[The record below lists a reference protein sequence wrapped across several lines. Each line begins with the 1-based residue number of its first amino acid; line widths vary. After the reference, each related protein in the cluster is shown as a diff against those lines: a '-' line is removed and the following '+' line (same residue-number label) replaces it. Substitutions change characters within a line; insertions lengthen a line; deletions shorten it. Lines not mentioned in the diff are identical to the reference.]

1 MSREIEVETTVG
13 EDYSVTIPT
22 SVREEASLSAGDPLR
37 WRVDDAGTLS
47 VERVEQ
53 YFGAFSE
60 LEPVDSSVEHDHS
73 TRGRQSPRDTLSSSV
88 RATIDATTHSPTF
101 PRISLSMSFCR
112 RLSSKS
118 GTIPPFNILNI

>member
-60 LEPVDSSVEHDHS
+60 LEPVDIGQRTHAAVDDDLEDLKWGLSSV
-73 TRGRQSPRDTLSSSV
+73 
-88 RATIDATTHSPTF
+88 
-101 PRISLSMSFCR
+101 IS
-112 RLSSKS
+112 
-118 GTIPPFNILNI
+118 ILTKCVC